1 MALLTR
7 LLALV
12 TVALLPAIAILVY
25 NEIDYRRTREAEIH
39 EQALHF
45 AYLVSAEQDRI
56 VEGVRSTLVA
66 LAQLPQFAAHDGA
79 GCSEQLRKVR
89 SQSPSFESIAAID
102 GDGTLLCD
110 GGTADG
116 APADLD
122 RRIDLRR
129 VLAAGGFAVDG
140 MIGHDA

>member
-45 AYLVSAEQDRI
+45 AYLVAAEQDRI
-56 VEGVRSTLVA
+56 VEGVRSTLAA
-66 LAQLPQFAAHDGA
+66 LAQLPEFAAGDREGCGA
-79 GCSEQLRKVR
+79 HLRKVR
-89 SQSPSFESIAAID
+89 SQSPAFESLAAIEP
-102 GDGTLLCD
+102 
-110 GGTADG
+110 DG
-116 APADLD
+116 AL
-122 RRIDLRR
+122 
-129 VLAAGGFAVDG
+129 
-140 MIGHDA
+140 